1 MYTYIT
7 ILAQAMPICVTGFC
21 WPQCLLDLGDICT
34 MPSYGD
40 RRMPCTWCG
49 REGQCLWPEYLAA
62 PHLVSLLDVDG
73 IGPICDRC
81 SDRGRPPQYDDFGGA
96 VEQQVDGNP
105 HLHVTCTLAHSLSV
119 FGRPKGK
126 SQKGGVATARP
137 DFVTETSRPD
147 SPLSHL
153 AVSEDAFMASNSF
166 PSWWRTPI
174 NEWPPHTFEWP
185 PPPHIKTERLPSG
198 WNCRC
203 GRNDMSWRHQEPPH
217 VDAMC
222 FQCFTL
228 MEADGI
234 VMDEW
239 CRCVRSKPIALRC
252 TVEGAAVQFQISW
265 SV

>member
-1 MYTYIT
+1 MWQYPCRIKFVQRSVTKLQAPPLT
-7 ILAQAMPICVTGFC
+7 CSLAHSMSVPGLPKGKSQKRVEKRYA
-21 WPQCLLDLGDICT
+21 
-34 MPSYGD
+34 PSQDVFGSDTLPYD
-40 RRMPCTWCG
+40 ASCG
-49 REGQCLWPEYLAA
+49 EC
-62 PHLVSLLDVDG
+62 DG
-73 IGPICDRC
+73 
-81 SDRGRPPQYDDFGGA
+81 FGGA

-105 HLHVTCTLAHSLSV
+105 HLHLTCSLAHSLSV

-147 SPLSHL
+147 SPLSHP
-153 AVSEDAFMASNSF
+153 AISEDVLMASNNF

-239 CRCVRSKPIALRC
+239 CRSVRST
-252 TVEGAAVQFQISW
+252 TVCM
-265 SV
+265 SVHF